1 MAKGKGKG
9 KAAAKKVSLADVAEA
24 TSRMTLLSDVENPR
38 TCTGVLASA
47 PISRDFRIE
56 SFSLAYQGKEL
67 IQDTVLEIN
76 YGRKYGL
83 IGMNGSGKSQLLSC
97 IAQRE
102 IPIPDHIDLYHLDEE
117 VPATERTALQTV
129 LDVVEKEKMRLE
141 AEEERIIAEEGPES
155 ENLMDVYDRLDAL
168 DPDKFTARAAELLHG
183 LGFTKPQMDKKTKDL
198 SGGWRMRVALARALF
213 ISPSLL
219 LLDEPT
225 NHLDLE
231 SCVWLEE
238 YLKNYPRTLVIISH
252 SQDFLNG
259 VTTNT
264 ILLRMKRLTYY
275 GGNYDTFVK
284 TKAENDTNQM
294 KQYHKQQEEIAHIKQ
309 FISSCGTYSNL
320 VRQAKS
326 REKVLNKMEEA
337 GLIEKVQ
344 DDRHFTFSF
353 NDCGQLEGTVLTF
366 DNVAFSYSGKK
377 ADYLYENL
385 DLSVHLDSRVAIVG
399 PNGNGKS
406 TLLKLM
412 VGDLIPS
419 EGRVNRNPHLRIG
432 RYHQHS
438 TDVLDLDKTPLEFM
452 REKFADLNLELEQW
466 RSVIGRYGVSGHHQT
481 SPIGIMSD
489 GLKSRLVFAVISLR
503 NPHVLLLDEPT
514 NHLDMDCIDSLAEA
528 INNYQGGLILVS
540 HDFRLINQ
548 VAKEIWVCEKKTV
561 KPFKGDIKAYKDQL
575 RKEIGL

>member
-1 MAKGKGKG
+1 
-9 KAAAKKVSLADVAEA
+9 
-24 TSRMTLLSDVENPR
+24 
-38 TCTGVLASA
+38 
-47 PISRDFRIE
+47 
-56 SFSLAYQGKEL
+56 
-67 IQDTVLEIN
+67 
-76 YGRKYGL
+76 
-83 IGMNGSGKSQLLSC
+83 
-97 IAQRE
+97 
-102 IPIPDHIDLYHLDEE
+102 
-117 VPATERTALQTV
+117 
-129 LDVVEKEKMRLE
+129 LE
-141 AEEERIIAEEGPES
+141 AEEERIISEEGPES
-155 ENLMDVYDRLDAL
+155 ESLIDLYDRLDAL

-183 LGFTKPQMDKKTKDL
+183 LGFSKPQMDKKTKDL

-294 KQYHKQQEEIAHIKQ
+294 KQYHKQQEEISHIKQ

-344 DDRHFTFSF
+344 DDKYFTFSF
-353 NDCGQLEGTVLTF
+353 NDCGQLDGTVLTF

-377 ADYLYENL
+377 SDYLYEHL
-385 DLSVHLDSRVAIVG
+385 DLSVHLDTRVAIVG

-412 VGDLIPS
+412 VGELIAS

-438 TDVLDLDKTPLEFM
+438 TDVLELDKTPLDFM
-452 REKFADLNLELEQW
+452 REKFADMNLEVEQW
-466 RSVIGRYGVSGHHQT
+466 RGIVGRYGISGHHQT

-489 GLKSRLVFAVISLR
+489 GLKSRLVFALISLR

-514 NHLDMDCIDSLAEA
+514 NHLDMDCIDSLADA
-528 INNYQGGLILVS
+528 INNYNGGLVLVS

-548 VAKEIWVCEKKTV
+548 VAKEIWVCEKKSV

>member
-9 KAAAKKVSLADVAEA
+9 KQAAKKVSIADVAEA
-24 TSRMTLLSDVENPR
+24 TSRMSLITDNPR
-38 TCTGVLASA
+38 TCTGVLASS
-47 PISRDFRIE
+47 PVSRDVLIQ

-67 IQDTVLEIN
+67 IQDTTLEIN
-76 YGRKYGL
+76 YGRRYGL
-83 IGMNGSGKSQLLSC
+83 IGMNGSGKSQMLSC

-102 IPIPDHIDLYHLDEE
+102 IPIPESIDLYHLDEE
-117 VPATERTALQTV
+117 VPATERTALETV

-141 AEEERIIAEEGPES
+141 AEEERIIEEEGPES
-155 ENLMDVYDRLDAL
+155 ENLLDVYDRLDAL

-183 LGFTKPQMDKKTKDL
+183 LGFSKVQMDKKTKDL

-231 SCVWLEE
+231 ACVWLEE
-238 YLKNYPRTLVIISH
+238 YLKNYPRTLIVISH

-259 VTTNT
+259 VCTNI
-264 ILLRMKRLTYY
+264 ILLRMKRLQYY
-275 GGNYDTFVK
+275 SGNYDTFVK

-309 FISSCGTYSNL
+309 FIASCGTYSNL

-326 REKVLNKMEEA
+326 REKVLQKMEEA

-344 DDRHFTFSF
+344 DDKHFTFTF
-353 NDCGQLEGTVLTF
+353 NDCGKLEGTVLTF
-366 DNVAFSYSGKK
+366 DGVSFSYSGK
-377 ADYLYENL
+377 ASDNLYAGL
-385 DLSVHLDSRVAIVG
+385 DLSVHLDTRVAIVG

-412 VGDLIPS
+412 VGDLMAT

-438 TDVLDLDKTPLEFM
+438 TDVLELDKTPLDFM
-452 REKFADLNLELEQW
+452 REKFADLNMEVEQW
-466 RSVIGRYGVSGHHQT
+466 RSVIGRYGISGHHQT

-489 GLKSRLVFAVISLR
+489 GLKSRLVFAIISLR

-528 INNYQGGLILVS
+528 INAYEGGMVLVS

-548 VAKEIWVCEKKTV
+548 VAKEIWVCEDKTI
-561 KPFKGDIKAYKDQL
+561 KHFKGDIKEYKEQL
-575 RKEIGL
+575 KREIGL